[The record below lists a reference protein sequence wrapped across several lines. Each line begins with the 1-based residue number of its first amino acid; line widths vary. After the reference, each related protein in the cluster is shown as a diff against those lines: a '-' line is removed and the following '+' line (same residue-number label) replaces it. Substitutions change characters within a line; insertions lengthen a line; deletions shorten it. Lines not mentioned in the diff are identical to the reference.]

1 MIEQAKAKISAEMAA
16 NQTNGFVQVVGAFL
30 LQHLQTNPND
40 AGKIMTDGKT
50 ILKSLDDMRKV
61 AEKKKVGNCGVID
74 PQEGYSIV
82 LKYFGIEGA
91 APAVFVAAPK
101 ETITVTSE
109 PTKPAKVSKE
119 TDFNVS
125 LDDFL

>member
-1 MIEQAKAKISAEMAA
+1 MIEQAKTKINAEMTA
-16 NQTNGFVQVVGAFL
+16 NQANGFVQVVGAFL
-30 LQHLQTNPND
+30 LQHLQSNPGD

-82 LKYFGIEGA
+82 LKHFGIDGT
-91 APAVFVAAPK
+91 APAVFVPAPR
-101 ETITVTSE
+101 ETITVTSG
-109 PTKPAKVSKE
+109 PTKPAKAS
-119 TDFNVS
+119 DFNVS
-125 LDDFL
+125 LDDFLK